1 MTMSER
7 YYTIINLITTS
18 YEFNNNK
25 EKIELFKDREY
36 RYLLL
41 LLVKKYNCYNEEE
54 IKNILNVKT
63 KRSVLNNVKKAEERL
78 LINREFREK
87 YFEMEERLLKYY

>member
-1 MTMSER
+1 MTISER
-7 YYTIINLITTS
+7 YHTIINLITTFYDFDNS
-18 YEFNNNK
+18 N

-78 LINREFREK
+78 LVNREFREK